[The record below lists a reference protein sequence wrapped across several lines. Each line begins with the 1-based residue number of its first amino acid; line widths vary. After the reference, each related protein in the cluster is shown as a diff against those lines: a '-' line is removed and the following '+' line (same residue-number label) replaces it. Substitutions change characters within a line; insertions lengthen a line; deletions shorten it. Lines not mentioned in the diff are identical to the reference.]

1 MHILF
6 LPRYAPLG
14 ASSRYRIWQYMPLFE
29 RAGHTVEVRPLLD
42 SGYLTQLYNRGT
54 RGLRWLVK
62 GYARRLLSAIAPR
75 RFDAVIC
82 EQEALPYFPGFFES
96 PFRNSGTLLFLDFD
110 DAAHIKYDALRF
122 LRHKI
127 PRLMAAAETVVV
139 GNNYLAQYARQ
150 FTQQVC
156 VIPSVVDLS
165 RYPARKNASTRDTI
179 VISWI
184 GIPATS
190 DFLRPLVPVFH
201 KLQQQFPRLAF
212 RFIGTGSS
220 FPADGLKAEFPTWSE
235 QTEATLLGQC
245 DIGIMPMPDTNFTR
259 GKCGLKLIQYMA
271 SSLPVVASPVG
282 VNREIIASGE
292 NGFLANSG
300 EEWFATLSTLIQNPE
315 LRKQFGV
322 AGRARVE
329 ERYSLERGF
338 EKWSEILERA
348 TRPAHQHAFPIQS
361 PAGQSRR
368 SHDPITGSEE

>member
-1 MHILF
+1 
-6 LPRYAPLG
+6 
-14 ASSRYRIWQYMPLFE
+14 
-29 RAGHTVEVRPLLD
+29 
-42 SGYLTQLYNRGT
+42 
-54 RGLRWLVK
+54 
-62 GYARRLLSAIAPR
+62 
-75 RFDAVIC
+75 
-82 EQEALPYFPGFFES
+82 
-96 PFRNSGTLLFLDFD
+96 
-110 DAAHIKYDALRF
+110 
-122 LRHKI
+122 
-127 PRLMAAAETVVV
+127 MAAAETVVV

-165 RYPARKNASTRDTI
+165 RYPTRKNASTSDTI

-184 GIPATS
+184 GIPATA

-201 KLQQQFPRLAF
+201 RLQQQFPRLAF

-220 FPADGLKAEFPTWSE
+220 FPADGLKAEFPPWSE

-348 TRPAHQHAFPIQS
+348 TRPAHQHPIQS